1 MRNSDNDLEKH
12 NANLLLKSATAIF
25 VVKLKMKIL
34 LLGEYSNVHATLAKG
49 LRAQG
54 HDVTVASNGDDWKNY
69 PRDID
74 LQRKSAHVA
83 DTMNFLYRLGR
94 ALPKMKGY
102 DVVQLINP
110 VFIDLKAERITPI
123 YRFLRR
129 NNKKIIL
136 GAFGMD
142 YYYAKACLDCT
153 TFRYSDFN
161 IGSELRNNPDTELFV
176 SEWIN
181 GEKGEL
187 NRMIAEDCDGIVS
200 GLYEYDAAY
209 RLEFPEKTQFIPFP
223 IDLSE
228 ITIRESAAQKQK
240 TRFFIGIQRNR
251 DAYKGTDIMYR
262 ALVQLAKKY
271 PDRIEIVRA
280 ESVPFEKYCK
290 MMDRCDVLLD
300 QLYSYTPAMNA
311 LLAMAKGL
319 VVVGGGEE
327 ENYTILNEK
336 TLRPIVNVTPSQ
348 EDVFNKME
356 ELILHPDNI
365 VRRSKESIE
374 YVRQHH
380 DLNKVTQQY
389 IAFWNSV
396 GNTKSPNIIE

>member
-1 MRNSDNDLEKH
+1 
-12 NANLLLKSATAIF
+12 
-25 VVKLKMKIL
+25 MKVL

-49 LRAQG
+49 LRSLG
-54 HDVTVASNGDDWKNY
+54 HEVTVASGGDDWKNY

-74 LQRKSAHVA
+74 LVRKSCSAA
-83 DTMNFLYRLGR
+83 DTINFLYRLSR
-94 ALPKMKGY
+94 ALPKLKGF

-110 VFIDLKAERITPI
+110 VFIDLKADRLQRI
-123 YRFLRR
+123 YRYLRKN
-129 NNKKIIL
+129 NNKMIL

-142 YYYAKACLDCT
+142 HYYAKAGLDCT

-161 IGSELRNNPDTELFV
+161 IGSEMRNNPDNEQFV

-181 GEKGEL
+181 GKKGEL
-187 NRMIAEDCDGIVS
+187 NRIIAADCDGIVS

-209 RLEFPEKTQFIPFP
+209 RLEFPEKTHFIPYP

-228 ITIRESAAQKQK
+228 ITIKETRATHPK

-251 DAYKGTDIMYR
+251 DAYKGTDIMYT
-262 ALVQLAKKY
+262 ALVELARKY

-336 TLRPIVNVTPSQ
+336 TLRPIVNVLPSQ

-356 ELILHPDNI
+356 SLILHPEEI
-365 VRRSKESIE
+365 IRRSKESVE
-374 YVRQHH
+374 YVRRHH
-380 DLNKVTQQY
+380 SIEKVTQQY
-389 IAFWNSV
+389 IDYWNSV
-396 GNTKSPNIIE
+396 GNPSSTNITE